1 MNSPSVYR
9 FGPFRLDVPQ
19 GILSSGSTEIPLGA
33 KAFETLRLL
42 VSNAGR
48 VVSKRELIDHVW
60 PDSHVEENN
69 IAQNISLV
77 RKTLAAYD
85 SGTEYVQTLPR
96 RGYRFNAGV
105 TTEGAESRA
114 EALSLAQPPETRYAR
129 SGEVNIAYQVVGEGD
144 VDLVFVMG
152 WVSHV
157 EMFWAEPSFAR
168 FLGRLSSFA
177 RLIVFDKRGTG
188 LSDGVPLS
196 RLPTLEERMDDVR
209 AVMSAAGSRR
219 AVLMGVSE
227 GGPLTALFAAT
238 YPEQVAGVVIIGGY
252 ARRLWAPDYP
262 WGPTAEQRDKFI
274 SALEREWG
282 GPFGIEARAPSRAND
297 PEFRKWWAKYLRMG
311 ASPGAAA
318 ALTRMNADVDIRNVL
333 PTIRVPTL
341 VIHRTGDRT
350 LLVEEGRHLAE
361 RIPGARF
368 VELPGAD
375 HLPFVGDQD
384 AILNSV
390 ERFMSELGADTPHPT
405 RVLAT
410 LLFIRTEG
418 DASSLTELDEHVR
431 REIEWFHGR
440 KFAHVSD
447 ALVATFDGP
456 ARAIRCAR
464 SIITAASVL
473 GLRVAAGLHT
483 GECDAAGDK
492 ITGPTV
498 EIGALLSEAAAPGE
512 IVVSNTVRDLVA
524 GSGLVFEPRGEAFL
538 GPRLGEWPVFA
549 VADVVSAA

>member
-1 MNSPSVYR
+1 MDRPDVYR
-9 FGPFRLDVPQ
+9 FGPFRLDGAQ
-19 GILSSGSTEIPLGA
+19 GILSAGRTEIPLGG

-42 VSNAGR
+42 VANAGR
-48 VVSKRELIDHVW
+48 IVTKRELIDHVW

-77 RKTLAAYD
+77 RKTLASFD
-85 SGTEYVQTLPR
+85 GSTEYVQTLPR
-96 RGYRFNAGV
+96 RGYRFNAEV
-105 TTEGAESRA
+105 SIDSAKERPVPRGAEVP
-114 EALSLAQPPETRYAR
+114 QTKYAR
-129 SGEVNIAYQVVGEGD
+129 SGEVNIAYQVVGKGQT
-144 VDLVFVMG
+144 DLVFVMG
-152 WVSHV
+152 WVSHL

-168 FLGRLSSFA
+168 FLSRLSSFA
-177 RLIVFDKRGTG
+177 RLIIFDKRGTG
-188 LSDGVPLS
+188 LSDGVPVS
-196 RLPTLEERMDDVR
+196 KLPTLEERMDDVR
-209 AVMSAAGSRR
+209 AVMAAAGSRR

-262 WGPTAEQRDKFI
+262 WGPTLEQREQFI
-274 SALEREWG
+274 GALEREWG

-297 PEFRKWWAKYLRMG
+297 PEFRKWWAAYLRMG
-311 ASPGAAA
+311 ASPGAAS
-318 ALTRMNADVDIRNVL
+318 ALTRMNAEVDIRNVL

-341 VIHRTGDRT
+341 VIHRTDDRT
-350 LLVEEGRHLAE
+350 LRVEEGRYLAE

-384 AILNSV
+384 AILGAV
-390 ERFMSELGADTPHPT
+390 ERFMSELGETAQPA

-418 DASSLTELDEHVR
+418 EATTLTELDRHVR
-431 REIEWFHGR
+431 QEIEWYHGR

-464 SIITAASVL
+464 AIITAASTL

-483 GECDAAGDK
+483 GECDATGET

-524 GSGLVFEPRGEAFL
+524 GSGLQFSSRGHAFL

-549 VADVVSAA
+549 VEA